1 MTSANNLAVLLSAI
15 LEQLQKEMSSDLP
28 STQQCEKPG
37 KGKPK
42 PGDLKKMQKELNE
55 HLKKM
60 QQEMKNGKPNEKG
73 KGGKSKELVEMI
85 ARQELIRQTLDDIR
99 GGIEDEDILKSLD
112 DAIQNM
118 EITEQDIANN
128 RITQELIDRQ
138 AKIMTRMLE
147 IDNAIQ
153 EQGEKNTRESQT
165 ATEYEKI
172 IQDAFEKYEEEKLKQ
187 TEMLKSMPPN
197 LKEYYKEKTNRYFNL
212 IL

>member
-1 MTSANNLAVLLSAI
+1 
-15 LEQLQKEMSSDLP
+15 
-28 STQQCEKPG
+28 
-37 KGKPK
+37 
-42 PGDLKKMQKELNE
+42 
-55 HLKKM
+55 
-60 QQEMKNGKPNEKG
+60 MKNGKQNEKG

-153 EQGEKNTRESQT
+153 EQGEKNKRESQT